1 MKGILY
7 CLTAVLMSGV
17 GYAQSADEF
26 FKTAETKRRNGLL
39 NEAIGLY
46 DKAIAIDKD
55 KADALYQRGFC
66 YARQNEFE
74 KAYIDY
80 TRVLELKPG
89 FLWAYISR
97 GSALNKLKRFQEAMS
112 DFNKALELDP
122 ENQEAYNNRGWAKKG
137 LGDDKAACEDWK
149 KSKKMG
155 NEEAKI
161 ILGNSGCR

>member
-1 MKGILY
+1 
-7 CLTAVLMSGV
+7 
-17 GYAQSADEF
+17 
-26 FKTAETKRRNGLL
+26 
-39 NEAIGLY
+39 
-46 DKAIAIDKD
+46 
-55 KADALYQRGFC
+55 
-66 YARQNEFE
+66 
-74 KAYIDY
+74 
-80 TRVLELKPG
+80 LKPG